1 MCLEERSRFGDSM
14 KTEDFDALV
23 LKAGTTGERQV
34 WFTRPEMQKFS
45 ELLIADILRIVAAQ
59 SLLGETAVDVYKN
72 LKEIY
77 EVRK

>member
-1 MCLEERSRFGDSM
+1 MEKRKDVGGSM
-14 KTEDFDALV
+14 KTEDFDALA

-34 WFTRPEMQKFS
+34 WFTRPELKEFS
-45 ELLIADILRIVAAQ
+45 KLLIADVLRVVAAQ
-59 SLLGETAVDVYKN
+59 ALLGEQAVDVYKN